1 VDAKKE
7 LNYNKNKIKQN
18 KMELVKATLDGTPT
32 IDKDSVYLVDF
43 TKCQSVNDMVVI
55 LQSVGFS
62 FSPHHP
68 MWEAVKPFV
77 DLDKP
82 IKINQPMQP
91 EAKELKLPKLK
102 TL

>member
-1 VDAKKE
+1 
-7 LNYNKNKIKQN
+7 
-18 KMELVKATLDGTPT
+18 METVKATLDGTPT
-32 IDKDSVYLVDF
+32 VDQNAVYLVDF
-43 TKCQSVNDMVVI
+43 SKCQSVNDMVVI

-62 FSPHHP
+62 FSPMHP

-77 DLDKP
+77 DLSKP
-82 IKINQPMQP
+82 IQINQPIQP